1 MANYVCLL
9 QFTDQ
14 GIRAVRDTVQR
25 AEAAKAMATKVG
37 VKVTD
42 VLWTLGVYD
51 LVLLAEAKDDESM
64 TAYALSLAGLGNVK
78 TQTMRAFRAKEFSA
92 ILEKMAK

>member
-14 GIRAVRDTVQR
+14 GIRAVRDTVKR
-25 AEAAKAMATKVG
+25 ADAAKAMANKVG
-37 VKVTD
+37 VTVTD
-42 VLWTLGVYD
+42 VLWTLGACD

-64 TAYALSLAGLGNVK
+64 TAYALSLAALGNVK

-92 ILEKMAK
+92 IIENMAK